1 MCTVIIDVYLCKHC
15 GRPVGEPT
23 RREPSWVACGEK
35 HNYSSRC
42 KNYKP
47 EHKYHREDTCYPG
60 TGCQAAPA
68 GNSGG
73 SSGDFSFAEMH
84 YAARR

>member
-15 GRPVGEPT
+15 KRAVGEPT
-23 RREPSWVACGEK
+23 RREPSWEPCGEK
-35 HNYSSRC
+35 NNYSSRC

-47 EHKYHREDTCYPG
+47 IHKYHYEDTCYPG
-60 TGCQAAPA
+60 TGCQAASS

-84 YAARR
+84 YSARR